1 MNESESDNDNAEVTI
16 RDLTHQEREQYR
28 VQKIDRVS
36 YTSIWKYIGLIVIL
50 VIFLIFFGQN
60 ANNVDEE
67 IWTASCDH
75 KYCQ

>member
-1 MNESESDNDNAEVTI
+1 VNESESDNDNAEVTI

-67 IWTASCDH
+67 I
-75 KYCQ
+75 